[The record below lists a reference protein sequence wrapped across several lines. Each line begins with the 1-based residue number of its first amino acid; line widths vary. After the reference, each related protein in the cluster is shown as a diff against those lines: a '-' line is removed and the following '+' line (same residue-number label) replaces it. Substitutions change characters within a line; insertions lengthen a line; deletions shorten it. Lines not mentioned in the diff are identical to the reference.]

1 MPTWIEALR
10 SSIMVWVWKQPDVYK
25 PMAHLAHHDPQDVA
39 PDTTKKTLADED
51 ELQDIEQDAI
61 PNAIFLEPNS
71 RTYFS

>member
-1 MPTWIEALR
+1 
-10 SSIMVWVWKQPDVYK
+10 
-25 PMAHLAHHDPQDVA
+25 MAHLAHHDPQDVA